1 MSPESAISSPLAF
14 PAAGFIEPGGL
25 GAKATSTQL
34 IICTVL
40 IINST
45 RWLPALGWQRR
56 APEAGSSAKS
66 FFFPSINSCRKM
78 KKAQIISNLQSFRFH
93 IPPPPPH
100 CQLQGSHL
108 CPNRNLSQIRTPR
121 WHRMIPFRTTPRGN

>member
-66 FFFPSINSCRKM
+66 FFFSIHQLMQEDEES
-78 KKAQIISNLQSFRFH
+78 SDNLQFA
-93 IPPPPPH
+93 I
-100 CQLQGSHL
+100 
-108 CPNRNLSQIRTPR
+108 I
-121 WHRMIPFRTTPRGN
+121 